1 MKAKWMMAMNQINKK
16 ERRIRVKNT
25 WKALDEIKYNS
36 TDLFSFVLKYKFL
49 CMYMYINYMVIEL
62 RIDSWKVKN

>member
-36 TDLFSFVLKYKFL
+36 TDSFSFVLKFKFL
-49 CMYMYINYMVIEL
+49 CMLYVY
-62 RIDSWKVKN
+62 